1 MKRFVLILVAMMS
14 MSTLSAQMYEK
25 SLAEAQI
32 AYDNAVA
39 LSKTAI
45 NEARSSERRIT
56 SAANDRLV
64 QAREEF
70 EMKNEYYS
78 LAVEELKR
86 RLAEEKQRY
95 NDAADK
101 YKQEVTRTKQEIAA
115 AKANTKAVEAQQKSA
130 IAQAKAEIARIKSL
144 EQNKRN
150 K

>member
-56 SAANDRLV
+56 SASPPPSDASTPQQPDYNTPSSSRTPLWPE
-64 QAREEF
+64 QGGRWQ
-70 EMKNEYYS
+70 
-78 LAVEELKR
+78 
-86 RLAEEKQRY
+86 QR
-95 NDAADK
+95 
-101 YKQEVTRTKQEIAA
+101 
-115 AKANTKAVEAQQKSA
+115 
-130 IAQAKAEIARIKSL
+130 
-144 EQNKRN
+144 
-150 K
+150 